1 MSGSIEV
8 STISNTKGRL
18 KTGLT
23 GFKRFSDDLFE
34 IWAFNSIYV
43 YYKIVSIKLKNGS

>member
-1 MSGSIEV
+1 MSGSVEV
-8 STISNTKGRL
+8 REAFKKKGRL